1 MRSVSYKPSPA
12 SDPVSQRHAAEFA
25 ETQRLLADAA
35 VVGLAEDEARQ
46 RVEERGL
53 EWRSY
58 DRAQEIVDASLC
70 TRRVTAWLEGGVVV
84 EAEAS

>member
-1 MRSVSYKPSPA
+1 MRLVSYKPSPA
-12 SDPVSQRHAAEFA
+12 YDPVAQRIAAEFT
-25 ETQRLLADAA
+25 ETQRLLVEAA

-58 DRAQEIVDASLC
+58 QLDQEVVDASLC
-70 TRRVTAWLEGGVVV
+70 TRRVTAWVEGGVVV